1 MEDMGNYGYTLF
13 RTIPKLIEFERFS
26 KVASKKSDA
35 PRVFKAIQNIKKTIL
50 LTQNRLLSQTSKS
63 MLSSKKRVVLNNLF
77 TYLMKLNLFF
87 SLNTQKSVLPFYIFY
102 LTNTLLSE
110 QIFYQKHLPMRSI

>member
-1 MEDMGNYGYTLF
+1 M
-13 RTIPKLIEFERFS
+13 
-26 KVASKKSDA
+26 
-35 PRVFKAIQNIKKTIL
+35 
-50 LTQNRLLSQTSKS
+50 QNRLLSQTSKS

-87 SLNTQKSVLPFYIFY
+87 SLNTQKSMLPFYIFY

>member
-1 MEDMGNYGYTLF
+1 M
-13 RTIPKLIEFERFS
+13 
-26 KVASKKSDA
+26 
-35 PRVFKAIQNIKKTIL
+35 
-50 LTQNRLLSQTSKS
+50 QNRLLSQTSKS

-77 TYLMKLNLFF
+77 TYLMKQNLFF
-87 SLNTQKSVLPFYIFY
+87 SLITQKSVLPFYIFY

>member
-1 MEDMGNYGYTLF
+1 MH
-13 RTIPKLIEFERFS
+13 P
-26 KVASKKSDA
+26 
-35 PRVFKAIQNIKKTIL
+35 PRLQSNTGHKKTIL

-87 SLNTQKSVLPFYIFY
+87 SLNTQKSVVLPFYIFY

-110 QIFYQKHLPMRSI
+110 QIFYQKHLPMRFI

>member
-1 MEDMGNYGYTLF
+1 M
-13 RTIPKLIEFERFS
+13 
-26 KVASKKSDA
+26 
-35 PRVFKAIQNIKKTIL
+35 
-50 LTQNRLLSQTSKS
+50 QNRLLSQTSKS
-63 MLSSKKRVVLNNLF
+63 MLPSKERVVLNNLF

>member
-1 MEDMGNYGYTLF
+1 M
-13 RTIPKLIEFERFS
+13 
-26 KVASKKSDA
+26 
-35 PRVFKAIQNIKKTIL
+35 
-50 LTQNRLLSQTSKS
+50 QNRLLSQTSKS

-77 TYLMKLNLFF
+77 IYLMKLNLFF

>member
-1 MEDMGNYGYTLF
+1 M
-13 RTIPKLIEFERFS
+13 
-26 KVASKKSDA
+26 
-35 PRVFKAIQNIKKTIL
+35 
-50 LTQNRLLSQTSKS
+50 QNRLLSQTSKS

-77 TYLMKLNLFF
+77 THLMKLNLFF

>member
-1 MEDMGNYGYTLF
+1 M
-13 RTIPKLIEFERFS
+13 
-26 KVASKKSDA
+26 
-35 PRVFKAIQNIKKTIL
+35 
-50 LTQNRLLSQTSKS
+50 QNRLLSQTSKS
-63 MLSSKKRVVLNNLF
+63 MLPSKKRVVLNNLF

-87 SLNTQKSVLPFYIFY
+87 SLITQKSVLPFYIFC

>member
-1 MEDMGNYGYTLF
+1 M
-13 RTIPKLIEFERFS
+13 
-26 KVASKKSDA
+26 
-35 PRVFKAIQNIKKTIL
+35 
-50 LTQNRLLSQTSKS
+50 QNRLLSQTSKS

-110 QIFYQKHLPMRSI
+110 QIFYQKHLPMRFI

>member
-1 MEDMGNYGYTLF
+1 M
-13 RTIPKLIEFERFS
+13 
-26 KVASKKSDA
+26 
-35 PRVFKAIQNIKKTIL
+35 
-50 LTQNRLLSQTSKS
+50 QNRLLSQTSKS
-63 MLSSKKRVVLNNLF
+63 MLSSKQRVVLNNLF

>member
-1 MEDMGNYGYTLF
+1 M
-13 RTIPKLIEFERFS
+13 
-26 KVASKKSDA
+26 
-35 PRVFKAIQNIKKTIL
+35 
-50 LTQNRLLSQTSKS
+50 QNRLLSQTSKS
-63 MLSSKKRVVLNNLF
+63 MLPSKKRVVLNNLF

>member
-1 MEDMGNYGYTLF
+1 M
-13 RTIPKLIEFERFS
+13 
-26 KVASKKSDA
+26 
-35 PRVFKAIQNIKKTIL
+35 
-50 LTQNRLLSQTSKS
+50 QNRLLSQTSKS
-63 MLSSKKRVVLNNLF
+63 MLSSKKRVVLNNLL

>member
-1 MEDMGNYGYTLF
+1 M
-13 RTIPKLIEFERFS
+13 
-26 KVASKKSDA
+26 
-35 PRVFKAIQNIKKTIL
+35 
-50 LTQNRLLSQTSKS
+50 QNRLLSQTSKS

>member
-1 MEDMGNYGYTLF
+1 M
-13 RTIPKLIEFERFS
+13 
-26 KVASKKSDA
+26 
-35 PRVFKAIQNIKKTIL
+35 
-50 LTQNRLLSQTSKS
+50 QNRLLSQTSKS
-63 MLSSKKRVVLNNLF
+63 MLPSKECVVLNNLF
-77 TYLMKLNLFF
+77 IYLMKLNLFF

>member
-1 MEDMGNYGYTLF
+1 M
-13 RTIPKLIEFERFS
+13 
-26 KVASKKSDA
+26 
-35 PRVFKAIQNIKKTIL
+35 
-50 LTQNRLLSQTSKS
+50 QNRLLSQTSKS

-87 SLNTQKSVLPFYIFY
+87 SLITQKSVLPFYIFY